1 VKSLLIYA
9 SDQNGDGMKKKT
21 MVSTLVK
28 PSVYRLKCGHHP
40 QRIRRE
46 LKTCAR
52 LNHPNILP
60 VYGYTHGFGLLMAIV
75 CPWAKN
81 GNLTT
86 YLEDE
91 DATLTFV
98 RRFEIVSRLFY
109 HMSTHADRNI
119 S

>member
-1 VKSLLIYA
+1 
-9 SDQNGDGMKKKT
+9 M
-21 MVSTLVK
+21 
-28 PSVYRLKCGHHP
+28 

-75 CPWAKN
+75 FPWAKK

-91 DATLTFV
+91 DATLTLV
-98 RRFEIVSRLFY
+98 RRFEVVSRFFY
-109 HMSTHADRNI
+109 HMSTHADGNV